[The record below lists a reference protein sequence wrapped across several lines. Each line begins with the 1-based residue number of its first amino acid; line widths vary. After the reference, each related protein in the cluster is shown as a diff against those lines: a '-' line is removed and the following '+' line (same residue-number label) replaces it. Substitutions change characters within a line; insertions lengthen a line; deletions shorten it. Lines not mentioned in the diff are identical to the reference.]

1 MIRLIIKTQKNTQL
15 QAREK
20 NKLGEKQEI
29 NRGIFQGSPLS
40 ALLFIIFTDQMMK
53 EFDEDWKEKKEKMG
67 EKKENKIIVRTEGV
81 EKEVT
86 EELYKQKEAKEK
98 EEVYNIKIRTKGTKE
113 INIEHT
119 EYADDTQLIN
129 RCKEEEEDKLE
140 VYKKH
145 AEWYDLEIQWRK
157 Q

>member
-1 MIRLIIKTQKNTQL
+1 MKNG
-15 QAREK
+15 K
-20 NKLGEKQEI
+20 K
-29 NRGIFQGSPLS
+29 
-40 ALLFIIFTDQMMK
+40 
-53 EFDEDWKEKKEKMG
+53 KKEKMG
-67 EKKENKIIVRTEGV
+67 EKKENKIIVRTDGV

-86 EELYKQKEAKEK
+86 EELYKQKRAREN
-98 EEVYNIKIRTKGTKE
+98 EEVYNIKIKAKGTKE

-145 AEWYDLEIQWRK
+145 AERYDLEIQWKK

>member
-1 MIRLIIKTQKNTQL
+1 M
-15 QAREK
+15 
-20 NKLGEKQEI
+20 
-29 NRGIFQGSPLS
+29 
-40 ALLFIIFTDQMMK
+40 
-53 EFDEDWKEKKEKMG
+53 
-67 EKKENKIIVRTEGV
+67 RTEGV

-98 EEVYNIKIRTKGTKE
+98 EVVYKIKIRAKGTKE

-145 AEWYDLEIQWRK
+145 AERYDLEIQWK
-157 Q
+157 KTVILGKGKKKNQETY